1 MMVIIWMT
9 SAILADKMT
18 AIIYTSCMGHSQ
30 SDKEKNHQRIVEI
43 AARKI
48 RESGIDGPGV
58 AEVMKEA
65 GLTHGGFYKHFDSRD
80 DLIAEAVDAAIE
92 QGQSDLFKAVEGAA
106 DPLDAFLE
114 EYVSEKHRDAPGSGC
129 TVVALGADA
138 ARADPRVRAS
148 YGAQVEK
155 YIAHMEGLLGGGED
169 ARRKAIAAVTSM
181 VGAVLISRAIDDADL
196 SEEILGEVRASV
208 KSH

>member
-1 MMVIIWMT
+1 MT
-9 SAILADKMT
+9 R
-18 AIIYTSCMGHSQ
+18 IIYTSRMGHSQ

-48 RESGIDGPGV
+48 RETGIDGPGV
-58 AEVMKEA
+58 AEIMKDA

-80 DLIAEAVDAAIE
+80 DLVAEAVDAAIE
-92 QGQSDLFKAVEGAA
+92 QGQSDLSRAVEGAA
-106 DPLDAFLE
+106 DPLAAFLG
-114 EYVSEKHRDAPGSGC
+114 EYVSEKHRDAPGTGC

-155 YIAHMEGLLGGGED
+155 YIAHMEDLLGGGAD
-169 ARRKAIAAVTSM
+169 ARPKAIAAVASM
-181 VGAVLISRAIDDADL
+181 VGAVLISRAIDDAEL
-196 SEEILGEVRASV
+196 SEEILAGVRAEV
-208 KSH
+208 PNL